1 MMNTNQNRLPSFL
14 SDVQTEFDQ
23 VMNQMFGKKVPSE
36 KTHKPYGNIIETEQ
50 GFNITLDLP
59 GTSIDDIAVEVNE
72 GRLVVSG
79 QRSFETSNDNET
91 QHRIERWSGAFE
103 RSFVFP
109 EDVDFEKVNAE
120 LKSGVLSLHI
130 PKSEK
135 AKPRQ
140 IEIKA
145 AE

>member
-1 MMNTNQNRLPSFL
+1 MKTTQNRLPSIL
-14 SDVQTEFDQ
+14 ADVQTEFDQ
-23 VMNQMFGKKVPSE
+23 VMNHMFGKKVSAE
-36 KTHKPYGNIIETEQ
+36 KTHKPNGNIIETEQ
-50 GFNITLDLP
+50 EFNITLDLP
-59 GTSIDDIAVEVNE
+59 GTSLDDIAVEVNE

-79 QRSFETSNDNET
+79 KRSFETSSDSET

-109 EDVDFEKVNAE
+109 VDVDFDKVNAE

-140 IEIKA
+140 IQIKA
-145 AE
+145 GE